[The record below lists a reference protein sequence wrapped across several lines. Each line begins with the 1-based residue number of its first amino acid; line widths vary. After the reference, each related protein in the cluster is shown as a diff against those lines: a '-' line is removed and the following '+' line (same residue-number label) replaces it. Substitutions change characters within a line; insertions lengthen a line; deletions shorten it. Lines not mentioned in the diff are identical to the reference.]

1 MSYFLSSE
9 DIYNQMKVNI
19 NNVDTSE
26 NSYIYNSLFPS
37 AMELSYCLLGMD
49 DLEQKVFASKAVKA
63 GYSDYVDLRVNE
75 VGVFRKLATYA
86 KPTVTFIGK
95 VGMIIPQGS
104 IVSTS
109 DNRLYKTITD
119 VTIGTN
125 GTVDCIVIANDSGS
139 LYNVKAGQINYL
151 PVKYNG
157 ITSVTNAKD
166 YNDAYDKETNEALY
180 NRYLLKIRK
189 LASSG
194 NIADYEEWCLSV
206 TGVGSVT
213 VYPITDENLNKKKGH
228 VTCVIINSNSEPASD
243 TLIQSV
249 QDYISPTDEN
259 GEGEA
264 PIGACVHIITPSA
277 LTIDISADISIDN
290 SLTTIDIVKKTLSD
304 NLITYFKGTV
314 FTTKKIV
321 YKKIEAILMNING
334 VNDCTNLKINN
345 NTENIILTA
354 LQLASVGNITLN
366 QVV

>member
-1 MSYFLSSE
+1 MSYFLSDE
-9 DIYNQMKVNI
+9 EIYNKMKVGI

-26 NSYIYNSLFPS
+26 NSYIYNALYPS
-37 AMELSYCLLGMD
+37 AMELSYCLLAMD
-49 DLEQKVFASKAVKA
+49 DIEQKVFASKAVKA
-63 GYSDYVDLRVNE
+63 GYSDYLDLRVNE
-75 VGVFRKLATYA
+75 VGLTRKLATYA
-86 KPTVTFIGK
+86 KPIVTFTGK
-95 VGMIIPQGS
+95 VGMIISQGS

-139 LYNVKAGQINYL
+139 LYNVKTGQINYL
-151 PVKYNG
+151 PIKYNG
-157 ITSVTNAKD
+157 ITSVTNVND
-166 YNDAYDKETNEALY
+166 YNDAYDKETDEALY

-213 VYPITDENLNKKKGH
+213 VYPIMDENLNKKKGH
-228 VTCVIINSNSEPASD
+228 VTCVIINSNNEPASD
-243 TLIQSV
+243 TLIQAV

-264 PIGACVHIITPSA
+264 PIGASVHIITP
-277 LTIDISADISIDN
+277 LPLIIDISANIIIDT
-290 SLTTIDIVKKTLSD
+290 SLTTLDNVKKILTD
-304 NLITYFKGTV
+304 NLVTYFKGTV

-334 VNDCTNLKINN
+334 VNDCSNLKINN
-345 NTENIILTA
+345 DEVNIPLTA
-354 LQLASVGNITLN
+354 LQLASVGNINLV
-366 QVV
+366 QV